1 MKHTQNVARWLSHTH
16 THTFF
21 IAAIFCMMAG
31 LLTAQSA
38 GSLSF
43 GSVSV
48 NTTTGY
54 ASMPVYW
61 TNNQI
66 TGNVYAVRIDLYLS
80 STGLCFDGN
89 ATKNSIASPFNASN
103 VSVSGTSLSI
113 SKTNVTLPTDFS
125 PLITLYFRG
134 APNQIVQIGVGS
146 LHQVLVSFPGTPSI
160 IGLPGTN
167 PISYTVPSG
176 YSISGLIRKAP
187 MAWTDA
193 PPAQCEKGADSG
205 IPYLSVAFKNYSSC
219 FASTNPNPYDEYS
232 SDGYYSTFN
241 LPRYYTYSIRPRK
254 NTDTPCGCGVTQ
266 ADIDTARS
274 YIMGLK
280 IPGSLYQL
288 IAADFNGND
297 TVSTYDLLNMARC
310 SLNIEIEDPGFIWRP
325 WRFVPVTAYN
335 SNNPPTTSP
344 IVPPLP
350 DSIITASLSGN
361 LGGQDFYGIKRGDLV
376 EQSCTDCGES
386 IAPSGE
392 DREPFLLRNIYIDNI
407 ALVAGQEY
415 EIPVYF
421 SKLEGLTI
429 LGLSFSFDS
438 EVLEI
443 LGVEKVNASKE
454 DYLVQKIERG
464 KHIDALRFIWFNM
477 KKEGE
482 SVENQTPLFRLKLS
496 AKQTI
501 TTLQSYIWQNKGGE
515 SNDARG
521 NGQEVTLNLEF
532 KDENL
537 SKFDV
542 KLLGLNPTNATSTQL
557 AVFSSQAVPLSIA
570 VFDSNGKLILGKD
583 VNVEQGW
590 TTSYLDGL
598 PVTPGIYHVRVSSNI
613 GYKTLRFVKI

>member
-1 MKHTQNVARWLSHTH
+1 M
-16 THTFF
+16 
-21 IAAIFCMMAG
+21 
-31 LLTAQSA
+31 
-38 GSLSF
+38 
-43 GSVSV
+43 
-48 NTTTGY
+48 
-54 ASMPVYW
+54 
-61 TNNQI
+61 
-66 TGNVYAVRIDLYLS
+66 
-80 STGLCFDGN
+80 
-89 ATKNSIASPFNASN
+89 
-103 VSVSGTSLSI
+103 
-113 SKTNVTLPTDFS
+113 
-125 PLITLYFRG
+125 
-134 APNQIVQIGVGS
+134 
-146 LHQVLVSFPGTPSI
+146 
-160 IGLPGTN
+160 
-167 PISYTVPSG
+167 
-176 YSISGLIRKAP
+176 
-187 MAWTDA
+187 
-193 PPAQCEKGADSG
+193 
-205 IPYLSVAFKNYSSC
+205 
-219 FASTNPNPYDEYS
+219 
-232 SDGYYSTFN
+232 
-241 LPRYYTYSIRPRK
+241 PRYYAYSIRPRK
-254 NTDTPCGCGVTQ
+254 DTDTPCGCGVRQ

-274 YIMGLK
+274 YVMGLK
-280 IPGSLYQL
+280 TPGSLQQL

-310 SLNIEIEDPGFIWRP
+310 FLNIEIEDPGFIWRP

-361 LGGQDFYGIKRGDLV
+361 LGGQDFYGIKRGDVV
-376 EQSCTDCGES
+376 EQECTDCGDAF
-386 IAPSGE
+386 APAGE
-392 DREPFLLRNIYIDNI
+392 DREALPLRSIYLDNI
-407 ALVAGQEY
+407 ALITGQEY
-415 EIPVYF
+415 EMPVYF
-421 SKLEGLTI
+421 SKSEGLTI

-438 EVLEI
+438 EALEI

-482 SVENQTPLFRLKLS
+482 SVENQTPLFRLKLR

-501 TTLQSYIWQNKGGE
+501 PTLQSYIWQNKGGDA
-515 SNDARG
+515 NDARG

-557 AVFSSQAVPLSIA
+557 AVFSSQAAPVSIA
-570 VFDSNGKLILGKD
+570 IFDSNGKLILNKD

-598 PVTPGIYHVRVSSNI
+598 PVTSGVYHVRVFSNI

>member
-1 MKHTQNVARWLSHTH
+1 MVVTHTH
-16 THTFF
+16 THTIF
-21 IAAIFCMMAG
+21 IAAIFCMMASF
-31 LLTAQSA
+31 LKAQSA

-54 ASMPVYW
+54 ASIPVYW

-66 TGNVYAVRIDLYLS
+66 ISNVYAIRIDLYLS

-89 ATKNSIASPFNASN
+89 ATKNSVASPFNSSN

-134 APNQIVQIGVGS
+134 APNETVQIGVGS

-167 PISYTVPSG
+167 PISYSVPSG

-187 MAWTDA
+187 MPWTDA
-193 PPAQCEKGADSG
+193 PPGQCKEGSDSG
-205 IPYLSVAFKNYSSC
+205 IPYLNVAFKTYTSC
-219 FASTNPNPYDEYS
+219 FAGTNANPYDEYCY
-232 SDGYYSTFN
+232 DGYYSALN
-241 LPRYYTYSIRPRK
+241 MPRYYAYSIRPRK
-254 NTDTPCGCGVTQ
+254 DTDTPCACGVRQ
-266 ADIDTARS
+266 SDIDTARA
-274 YIMGLK
+274 YILGNT
-280 IPGSLYQL
+280 PGSLQQL

-297 TVSTYDLLNMARC
+297 TVTTNDVLNMARC
-310 SLNIEIEDPGFIWRP
+310 SLNIDIPDPSFIWRP

-361 LGGQDFYGIKRGDLV
+361 LGGQDFYGIKRGDIV
-376 EQSCTDCGES
+376 EQNCTQCGEAF
-386 IAPSGE
+386 APSGE
-392 DREPFLLRNIYIDNI
+392 DRQALTLRSIFLDNI
-407 ALVAGQEY
+407 ALEAGQEY
-415 EIPVYF
+415 ELPVYF
-421 SKLEGLTI
+421 SQFEGLTM
-429 LGLSFSFDS
+429 LGLSFSFDA
-438 EVLEI
+438 EALEI
-443 LGVEKVNASKE
+443 LGVEKVNASQE
-454 DYLVQKIERG
+454 DYLVQKIEKG
-464 KHIDALRFIWFNM
+464 EQNDALRFFWFNM
-477 KKEGE
+477 KSEGE
-482 SVENQTPLFRLKLS
+482 SVKNQTPLFRLKLR
-496 AKQTI
+496 AKQTVS
-501 TTLQSYIWQNKGGE
+501 TLQSYIWQNKGGE

-521 NGQEVTLNLEF
+521 NGQQVTLNLEF

-542 KLLGLNPTNATSTQL
+542 KLLGLNPTNATSSQI
-557 AVFSSQAVPLSIA
+557 AVFSSQAALVSIA
-570 VFDSNGKLILGKD
+570 VFDSNGKLILSKD

-598 PVTPGIYHVRVSSNI
+598 PVTPGVYNVRVVSNI